1 MGQDFL
7 DCSSFKFFC
16 QLATFHVLSFA
27 HALSFAPFDIY
38 RMSKKHGWI
47 GGTMVA
53 KASSIS
59 QILTAQAVAA
69 DFGEE
74 ESAKRGISQWAKADV
89 THPERDAHRIMKK
102 QKTKLD
108 IPMGTIQCDGHQVPW
123 ISPESWLKYLIDKGL
138 WPRLAGCESFDYAG
152 SRENWTTFWEKY
164 EKINPGFELFQM
176 EGIDLSRTAACFI
189 HGDEGRTLK
198 KGGMLV
204 TSLQSA
210 LGRGYDQKRVRVRGP
225 NDRQLQ
231 VNFAG
236 HSFTTRFVVSTIP
249 KTAYESQPEVFH
261 AAIEHVAK
269 SCSRLLQ
276 SGYVDKARNGEL
288 FRIVIL
294 GVKGDAPYLSKVA
307 HFYRSYNTVAKRGEE
322 RGAPK
327 GCCPYCLAGTTLCAA
342 EEIGTSTPRWLSTV
356 AVKLPWTREPS
367 IIKYLMHDRADP
379 ASFFKSDIWHVF
391 HLGFGRSWVCSVIQL
406 LLPFLPCSNL
416 EQKWDY
422 LTDHYMR
429 WCRAN
434 SKQSHIS
441 KVSAYLVSYGD
452 AGGAMGNWHKGAL
465 TTNFC
470 QWIVDL
476 LGSEGRD
483 PDGLLVKCREATFR
497 VNSLF
502 SMLYKAGAFLGE
514 SECAHVAE
522 QGLRFLA
529 VYAELALKMYRAN
542 RQYLFPL
549 YPKLHIWHHLVLAVK
564 QSGERNQSAIN
575 PTMWGC
581 QMDEDTVGRASR
593 LSRRVNIRRVAS
605 RTLERYLVSAY
616 TAFSKA
622 GLLS

>member
-1 MGQDFL
+1 M
-7 DCSSFKFFC
+7 
-16 QLATFHVLSFA
+16 
-27 HALSFAPFDIY
+27 
-38 RMSKKHGWI
+38 
-47 GGTMVA
+47 
-53 KASSIS
+53 
-59 QILTAQAVAA
+59 
-69 DFGEE
+69 
-74 ESAKRGISQWAKADV
+74 
-89 THPERDAHRIMKK
+89 
-102 QKTKLD
+102 
-108 IPMGTIQCDGHQVPW
+108 
-123 ISPESWLKYLIDKGL
+123 
-138 WPRLAGCESFDYAG
+138 
-152 SRENWTTFWEKY
+152 
-164 EKINPGFELFQM
+164 
-176 EGIDLSRTAACFI
+176 
-189 HGDEGRTLK
+189 
-198 KGGMLV
+198 
-204 TSLQSA
+204 
-210 LGRGYDQKRVRVRGP
+210 
-225 NDRQLQ
+225 
-231 VNFAG
+231 
-236 HSFTTRFVVSTIP
+236 
-249 KTAYESQPEVFH
+249 
-261 AAIEHVAK
+261 
-269 SCSRLLQ
+269 
-276 SGYVDKARNGEL
+276 
-288 FRIVIL
+288 
-294 GVKGDAPYLSKVA
+294 
-307 HFYRSYNTVAKRGEE
+307 
-322 RGAPK
+322 
-327 GCCPYCLAGTTLCAA
+327 
-342 EEIGTSTPRWLSTV
+342 
-356 AVKLPWTREPS
+356 KLPWTREPS

-416 EQKWDY
+416 EQTWDY

-476 LGSEGRD
+476 LGTEGRD